1 MQNRITNAEITTSIH
16 AIAKQVLGGVIRPA
30 KELNINLKDEVRV
43 GDTTMFNV
51 GGEMVSVEI
60 IQINGCNL
68 KLMSCDLERVWDN
81 VSLSHW
87 LRQVEFMKQLP

>member
-1 MQNRITNAEITTSIH
+1 MQNRITEAEITTSSP

-30 KELNINLKDEVRV
+30 KEMKIDLKDEVKV

-51 GGEMVSVEI
+51 GGKMVAVEI

-68 KLMSCDLERVWDN
+68 KLMSCDLKNVWDN

>member
-1 MQNRITNAEITTSIH
+1 MQNRITNAEITTSSP

-30 KELNINLKDEVRV
+30 KEMKIDLKDEVKV

-51 GGEMVSVEI
+51 GGKMVAVEI
-60 IQINGCNL
+60 VQINGCNL
-68 KLMSCDLERVWDN
+68 KLMSCDLEKVWDN